1 MRMRSRQ
8 SRRRSPTESKSASR
22 LRGRLTRLWFVF
34 PSGKG
39 QRSPEVPPRPWNG
52 ESPGPEAIPRCYAL
66 GWPSL
71 YDPVVES
78 GTLQLRQDLLTL
90 TAAIENDAV
99 AIDRW
104 RTIDDETSR
113 PRDLRKLVA
122 RQPGAGVYPGHLD
135 EQSGPMEQS
144 CPTRER
150 RGWCIQPGPDLHGRQ
165 VWPPQRRRLVLV
177 AGWGREPDRIHRG
190 HHDIR
195 PANRPGPGVCVQYGV
210 LHPRLG
216 PLLLPDAS

>member
-1 MRMRSRQ
+1 MPMPSWRP
-8 SRRRSPTESKSASR
+8 RRRSPPDSESASR

-39 QRSPEVPPRPWNG
+39 QRSPGVPPWSWNG
-52 ESPGPEAIPRCYAL
+52 ELPGPEAIPSCYAL

-104 RTIDDETSR
+104 RTIDHETSR

-122 RQPGAGVYPGHLD
+122 RRPGAGVDPGHPD
-135 EQSGPMEQS
+135 EQPRSTQRSCDATQS
-144 CPTRER
+144 LRE
-150 RGWCIQPGPDLHGRQ
+150 WCSQLGPDLHGRQ
-165 VWPPQRRRLVLV
+165 VWPPQRCRLV
-177 AGWGREPDRIHRG
+177 RKK
-190 HHDIR
+190 
-195 PANRPGPGVCVQYGV
+195 
-210 LHPRLG
+210 LG
-216 PLLLPDAS
+216 

>member
-39 QRSPEVPPRPWNG
+39 QRSPGVPPRPWNG
-52 ESPGPEAIPRCYAL
+52 ELPGPEAIPSCYAL

-104 RTIDDETSR
+104 RTIDHETSR
-113 PRDLRKLVA
+113 PRVLRKLAARRPVA
-122 RQPGAGVYPGHLD
+122 GVDPGHPDEQPGSTQRSCDVT
-135 EQSGPMEQS
+135 QSL
-144 CPTRER
+144 
-150 RGWCIQPGPDLHGRQ
+150 RG
-165 VWPPQRRRLVLV
+165 
-177 AGWGREPDRIHRG
+177 
-190 HHDIR
+190 
-195 PANRPGPGVCVQYGV
+195 
-210 LHPRLG
+210 
-216 PLLLPDAS
+216 